1 MIAPVVQRIE
11 CRIPV
16 PTVGVRFPT
25 GVQIIREIVYM
36 KKRTDGINI
45 VPENDKPE
53 IGMTKEDYANM
64 KLRLNFVFSV
74 FLLVFFLLCICYFV
88 N

>member
-1 MIAPVVQRIE
+1 
-11 CRIPV
+11 
-16 PTVGVRFPT
+16 
-25 GVQIIREIVYM
+25 M

-45 VPENDKPE
+45 VPENDKSE